1 MIVVLL
7 GYMGSG
13 KSTVGQILAKNL
25 DFNFLDLDHYIE
37 QNQKVTISEIFKAKG
52 EIVFRKL
59 ESEAVKHL
67 CSQSDKLVLALG
79 GGTPCYAD
87 TMSFLVQHP
96 NVITVALNISVKN
109 LSERLV
115 KEKASRPLIAN
126 IKDEDISEFIAKHLF
141 ERSFFYNQAE
151 ISIQTDSLSV
161 AEIVTTIISKITP
174 K

>member
-1 MIVVLL
+1 M
-7 GYMGSG
+7 
-13 KSTVGQILAKNL
+13 
-25 DFNFLDLDHYIE
+25 
-37 QNQKVTISEIFKAKG
+37 
-52 EIVFRKL
+52 
-59 ESEAVKHL
+59 
-67 CSQSDKLVLALG
+67 CSQSDNLVLALG

-161 AEIVTTIISKITP
+161 AEIVATIDSKITL

>member
-25 DFNFLDLDHYIE
+25 DFNFLDLDHDIE

-67 CSQSDKLVLALG
+67 CSQSDNLVLALG

-87 TMSFLVQHP
+87 TMSFLVQHH

-109 LSERLV
+109 LSERLI
-115 KEKASRPLIAN
+115 KEKAKRPLIAS
-126 IKDEDISEFIAKHLF
+126 IKDEDIPEFIAKHLF

>member
-151 ISIQTDSLSV
+151 ISIQTDSLSI
-161 AEIVTTIISKITP
+161 AEIVATIDSKITL

>member
-1 MIVVLL
+1 MIIVLL

-13 KSTVGQILAKNL
+13 KSTVGQLLAQNSNT
-25 DFNFLDLDHYIE
+25 DFLDLDEYIE
-37 QNQKVTISEIFKAKG
+37 QNQQATIAEIFKSKG

-59 ESEAVKHL
+59 ESEAVKDL
-67 CSQSDKLVLALG
+67 INQSDNLVLALG
-79 GGTPCYAD
+79 GGTPCYGD
-87 TMSFLVQHP
+87 TMAFLVEHP
-96 NVITVALNISVKN
+96 NVITVTLNISVKN

-151 ISIQTDSLSV
+151 ISIQTDSLSI
-161 AEIVTTIISKITP
+161 AEIVATIDSKITL

>member
-161 AEIVTTIISKITP
+161 DETVATILSKITP

>member
-13 KSTVGQILAKNL
+13 KSTVVQILAKNL

-141 ERSFFYNQAE
+141 ERSFFYNQAK
-151 ISIQTDSLSV
+151 ISIQTDSLSI
-161 AEIVTTIISKITP
+161 AEIVATIDSKITL